1 MSEALRNANETIRK
15 LERKLKAANEC
26 LSLYRKSNDELK
38 QRWEPVLQACC
49 NAEAEVEHLQE
60 QLEVLNLKM
69 ADYEDHTL
77 RAYHETNT
85 TKVVITKQVADLE
98 SRIAKLLRELENY
111 KSNYE
116 YALEHKKQLEKVISE
131 AKIETDKL
139 RSQQVNSEHLAKQV
153 VRLQKELSE
162 LELTYCPYQKNKN
175 DLHLP
180 CGKCVKCKLD
190 AAYGIIERSTKNVEN
205 LERELVTLQK
215 KVEKEYVCEG
225 TSIGDRVLMCGECLS
240 CQLKQTQSVLEQTA
254 SNLIHANEDKQRL
267 TKEKAN
273 MDANFAEQ
281 LKLGAAFRMENIA
294 LKEIIRRQ
302 RDALELIARG
312 AFFKHHKIAH
322 ECLKDVMK
330 YKEEKNIL

>member
-1 MSEALRNANETIRK
+1 MSEALRNAEKTIRI
-15 LERKLKAANEC
+15 LEKRLKSANEC
-26 LSLYRKSNDELK
+26 LTLYRKSNDELK
-38 QRWEPVLQACC
+38 ARWEPVLQACC
-49 NAEAEVEHLQE
+49 NAEAEVEHLRE
-60 QLEVLNLKM
+60 QLEDVNLKM

-85 TKVVITKQVADLE
+85 TKVVITKQIADLE

-162 LELTYCPYQKNKN
+162 IELTYCPYQKNKN
-175 DLHLP
+175 DLHIP

-190 AAYGIIERSTKNVEN
+190 AAYGIIERSTTNVEN
-205 LERELVTLQK
+205 LERELTTLQN
-215 KVEKEYVCEG
+215 KVEKQYACEG
-225 TSIGDRVLMCGECLS
+225 SVIGDRVTMCGECLS
-240 CQLKQTQSVLEQTA
+240 CELKQTNAVLEQTVQ
-254 SNLIHANEDKQRL
+254 NFKVVKETYVDTTTCLENEKS
-267 TKEKAN
+267 
-273 MDANFAEQ
+273 
-281 LKLGAAFRMENIA
+281 A